1 VGQIV
6 NTALY
11 TISATLS
18 LSFIEKWFDGSDVDA
33 LYSLLDHSEV
43 FIGTAGSRFFAQ
55 SCDLLI
61 SKRTEFFDVIE
72 EAH

>member
-11 TISATLS
+11 AISATLS
-18 LSFIEKWFDGSDVDA
+18 RPFIEKWFDDSELDA
-33 LYSLLDHSEV
+33 LCSLLDHSEV
-43 FIGTAGSRFFAQ
+43 FIGTAGSQFLAQ

-61 SKRTEFFDVIE
+61 SKRTEFFDVTE